1 MTKKQV
7 ARTIYRSSLSGIHFF
22 CGFGTCLSANKHNT
36 FSRRNLQL
44 VGTQPPTYC
53 SFACYLVGKLVLQA
67 AYLLITKHTQTAM
80 GLVDQD
86 STSNAVG
93 VLREQHLRSDF
104 VSSSEKKNP
113 RKRHGDRHLETNNS
127 LSEYSLSVKHVV
139 HILHEKRYINFVHIV
154 RISI

>member
-1 MTKKQV
+1 
-7 ARTIYRSSLSGIHFF
+7 
-22 CGFGTCLSANKHNT
+22 
-36 FSRRNLQL
+36 
-44 VGTQPPTYC
+44 
-53 SFACYLVGKLVLQA
+53 
-67 AYLLITKHTQTAM
+67 M

-104 VSSSEKKNP
+104 VSSSGGFVEKNP

-127 LSEYSLSVKHVV
+127 LSEYSLSVKHVL
-139 HILHEKRYINFVHIV
+139 HILHEKRYINFVHIE